1 MNGGVFMRKTG
12 TGLLLLWLG
21 MSASM
26 AQQADRLQKDSLNV
40 ERQIPLTYYDKIQ
53 PTESEKYVI
62 VYKDSLCGIYDVKD
76 LRNVTDIKY
85 TNLRVRNREM
95 SDIGAIT
102 VFVYECGE
110 QHGLISLCEAN
121 NEYVSIEL

>member
-1 MNGGVFMRKTG
+1 MNGGVFMRKIG

-26 AQQADRLQKDSLNV
+26 AQQADGLQKDSLNV

-62 VYKDSLCGIYDVKD
+62 VYKDSLCGIYDVKN

-85 TNLRVRNREM
+85 TDLRVRDRKT
-95 SDIGAIT
+95 SDIGTFT
-102 VFVYECGE
+102 VFVYKCGE